1 VTAIGRLLLVA
12 AAALVVACG
21 APGRPPSLVVGAT
34 ADAPGTVLAHV
45 YAAALRSYGTV
56 VRIETAAGTDDT
68 LRGLDS
74 GAVTLVPGFTGRLLQ
89 RFDPESTARSAAQ
102 VYRALLGS
110 LPEGIAAG
118 DYAPAA
124 EDKPALAVTA
134 ATAQSWGSRDLVAV
148 ERNCAAVTVGTVT
161 GRIARPAIGDCT
173 LGAPREFT
181 TDAAL
186 FDGLAAGAV
195 TAAWTSTADTGVP
208 DGVVVLVD
216 RKPALIPA
224 QNVVALYRRNE
235 LSTLQLRAVNEVAG
249 VLDTA
254 GLVDMLRRV
263 EAGAAPDAVADEWLA
278 ANPLTD

>member
-1 VTAIGRLLLVA
+1 MNTVRALLAAIAVLA
-12 AAALVVACG
+12 AACASPDRG
-21 APGRPPSLVVGAT
+21 PSLAVGAT
-34 ADAPGTVLAHV
+34 ADPESTLLAQV
-45 YAAALRSYGTV
+45 YAAGLRNYGTA
-56 VRIETAAGTDDT
+56 VRIETYASADEA
-68 LRGLDS
+68 LRALDA
-74 GAVTLVPGFTGRLLQ
+74 GAVTVVPGFTGRFLQ

-161 GRIARPAIGDCT
+161 GRIARPAVGDCT
-173 LGAPREFT
+173 LRAPREFT